1 MFLALSTMASAMTL
15 SMAQLPFYFPKP
27 QVMPVPSF
35 PWMPFFG
42 GPNSLPPWMRP
53 PQGDN
58 ENTAEEFPVPEKL
71 PIVGGPDS
79 LPPWLRPQEDE
90 AMSEKVPLV
99 GGPDSLPPWLRPQD
113 DEAMS
118 EKVPLVGSPDS
129 LPPWLR
135 PQAQGSDSVGM
146 EVQ

>member
-1 MFLALSTMASAMTL
+1 MFLTLSTMAAATTL
-15 SMAQLPFYFPKP
+15 SMAQLPFYFPRP

-35 PWMPFFG
+35 PWMPFVG
-42 GPNSLPPWMRP
+42 GPN
-53 PQGDN
+53 
-58 ENTAEEFPVPEKL
+58 
-71 PIVGGPDS
+71 S

-113 DEAMS
+113 NTAGEEDEAMS
-118 EKVPLVGSPDS
+118 EKVPLVGGPDS

-135 PQAQGSDSVGM
+135 PQ
-146 EVQ
+146 